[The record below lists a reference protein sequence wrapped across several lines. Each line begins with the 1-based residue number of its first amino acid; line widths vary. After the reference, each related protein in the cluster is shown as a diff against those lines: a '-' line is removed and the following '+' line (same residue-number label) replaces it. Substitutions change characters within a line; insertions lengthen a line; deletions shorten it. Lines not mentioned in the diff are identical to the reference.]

1 MSNFIEEII
10 EKDGTMNIITRFPP
24 EPSGH
29 LHLGHAKSL
38 HLNFEMAIK
47 FGGKCNLR
55 FDDTNPSAE
64 KKEYVDA
71 IKADLAWLGYT
82 PAGIYYTSDYFLL
95 LHTIA
100 LTMIDNGLA
109 YVCDLTPEEIAV
121 NIGTTTKAG
130 INSPYRGRSVDE
142 NLDLFE
148 RMTDGEFEDG
158 TKVLRAKI
166 DMSHPNM
173 HMRDPIIYRIKNVEH
188 HNTGNDWIVYPMYDF
203 AHVFSD
209 YIEGITHSIC
219 TLEFEAHRP
228 LYEWF
233 LENISLDD
241 MPEPRQI
248 EFSRLNLSHTI
259 MSKRNLK
266 ELVEKG
272 IVTGWDDPRMPTISG
287 LRRRGVPAEAIR
299 LFCEKIGVSKRENL
313 IDMSLLDSCTRDVL
327 NKTSNRRMVVFNPL
341 KVTITNWIEPFDK
354 ENNDWLPAGVNP
366 EMESRKDQVR
376 MVNFGKNL
384 FIERED
390 FMENPPKGF
399 FRLTKGTE
407 VRFKYGYY
415 VTCNEVIK
423 DADGNV
429 IELLCTFDPNTKGG
443 WSDDGRKVKGT
454 IHWVNADN
462 NIPIKV
468 NLYDRLFS
476 VEEPTEDF
484 LNEINPNSIITVDAM
499 MEAAGK
505 HFGDE
510 MLQFER
516 NGYYIEDSKGIWNRT
531 LPMKDGWKIS

>member
-1 MSNFIEEII
+1 MENFIDEMMN
-10 EKDGTMNIITRFPP
+10 DGDKIITRFPP
-24 EPSGH
+24 EPNGY
-29 LHLGHAKSL
+29 LHLGHAKSI
-38 HLNFEMAIK
+38 HLNFELAK
-47 FGGKCNLR
+47 KYNGKCNLR
-55 FDDTNPSAE
+55 FDDTNPTTENIEFVNSI
-64 KKEYVDA
+64 KK
-71 IKADLAWLGYT
+71 DLDWLGYK
-82 PAGIYYTSDYFLL
+82 PDGVYNTSDYFLL

-109 YVCDLTPEEIAV
+109 YVCDLTPEEIAI

-130 INSPYRGRSVDE
+130 INSPYRERSIDE

-158 TKVLRAKI
+158 SKVLRAKI

-173 HMRDPIIYRIKNVEH
+173 HMRDPIIYRIKSVEH
-188 HNTGNDWIVYPMYDF
+188 HNTGNDWVVYPMYDF

-354 ENNDWLPAGVNP
+354 ANNDWLPAGVNP